1 MAKPTP
7 RILKETQKIATE
19 KITGLECKADPLN
32 FRHFYVKIWGPKDTP
47 YDGGI
52 FNVELYL
59 PEDYPMEAPK
69 ALFTTKIYHPNIDH
83 LGRICLDILKKNWSP
98 AL

>member
-1 MAKPTP
+1 M
-7 RILKETQKIATE
+7 
-19 KITGLECKADPLN
+19 
-32 FRHFYVKIWGPKDTP
+32 KIWGPKDTP
-47 YDGGI
+47 YEGKSNFFLNSILGGI

-69 ALFTTKIYHPNIDH
+69 ALFITKIYHPNIDN